1 MYQGSDW
8 RNKVKTAWD
17 NLLTS
22 YLLWLDPWQI
32 PLKYVALQMELE
44 GTGLLDPMCSKLR
57 WSNPTAEPA

>member
-22 YLLWLDPWQI
+22 YLLLLDPWQI

-44 GTGLLDPMCSKLR
+44 GTGWLDPM
-57 WSNPTAEPA
+57 